1 MTSVALQSPS
11 FDGRQ
16 QLLVMRENSLTT
28 AMKNEL
34 LRCVVGLEISTLC
47 LHLTNQSENL
57 GKTPMTAATE
67 TNATETMGFQTEAKK
82 LLHLM
87 IHSLYSNREIF
98 LRELISNASDA
109 IDKHRFA
116 VIENS
121 KLAEGVAEYQIQV
134 GVDDTAKT
142 VTISD
147 NGIGMSR
154 DEVIEHLGTIA
165 KSGTAAFLD
174 NLSGDDKKDSQL
186 IGQFGVGFYSAFIVA
201 DRVEVI
207 TRKAGTSSADATH
220 WESAGEAEFSVT
232 ATEREQS
239 GTTVVLHLKSDADE
253 FASEYRIRSVIKKYS
268 DHISVPVM
276 MPKVAEAPADDADS
290 DSDVAEAAAVEW
302 EAVNEAQA
310 LWTRSRSEVSDEE
323 YQAFYK
329 HISHDFEDPATWS
342 HNRVEGKLEY
352 TSLLYIPAKAPFDLW
367 NREGARGLKLYVQ
380 RTFIMDDAEQFLPLY
395 LRFVKGVLDS
405 NDLPLNVSREIL
417 QQDSNVESMK
427 SAMSKRILD
436 MLQKMSTSQPEQ
448 YQQFWDTFG
457 EVLKE
462 GPAEDFANKEK
473 VAKLLRFAS
482 THTDTPEHSVS
493 LTDYCERLSEGQ
505 DAIWYV
511 VAENH
516 ATAKNSPHLEVFRK
530 KGIEV
535 LLLSDRIDEWL
546 MSHLMEFDG
555 KELKDVARGSLE
567 FDGDNEEEKAALES
581 AGKTHEGLIERMKT
595 ALGDKVAEVRPTL
608 RLTESPACLVV
619 GEHEMGAQ
627 MRRIMEAAGQA
638 VPDAPPTLEL
648 NTEHPLIQR
657 LDQESDEERFADL
670 TQILFDQ
677 ATLAEGSTLDDPATY
692 VSRLN
697 KLLLE
702 MSQ

>member
-1 MTSVALQSPS
+1 
-11 FDGRQ
+11 
-16 QLLVMRENSLTT
+16 MRENSLTT

-47 LHLTNQSENL
+47 LHLTNHSENL

-207 TRKAGTSSADATH
+207 TRKAGTPSADATH

-290 DSDVAEAAAVEW
+290 EVVEAAAVEW